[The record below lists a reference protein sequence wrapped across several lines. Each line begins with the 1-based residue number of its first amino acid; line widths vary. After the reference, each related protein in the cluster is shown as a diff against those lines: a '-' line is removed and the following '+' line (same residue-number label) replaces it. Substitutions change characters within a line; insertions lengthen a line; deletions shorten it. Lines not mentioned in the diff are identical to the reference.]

1 MPPLPSLL
9 APYIIRTDI
18 KVNKSNLKTFCKPCI
33 EELGEEEGQKT
44 WFPNKKDRIV
54 QHFKKCTNFF
64 AQTNEEQRKE
74 IFELLQTNNNNV
86 ITNII
91 PQKRTYSTSSQ
102 ASLASSS
109 SHKVAVINRSSCYGP
124 MDNYIVR
131 SLSKEDLKKFNM
143 LLLRLTVSCGWALS
157 WVNNPEAK
165 ELFDFLNPFLKLPD
179 RRVLGVI
186 F

>member
-1 MPPLPSLL
+1 MPLLPSLL

-18 KVNKSNLKTFCKPCI
+18 KVNKSNLKTFCKSCI
-33 EELGEEEGQKT
+33 EELGEEKRQKI
-44 WFPNKKDRIV
+44 WFPNKKDQIV
-54 QHFKKCTNFF
+54 QYFKKCTNFF

-102 ASLASSS
+102 TSLASSS
-109 SHKVAVINRSSCYGP
+109 SHKVAVINRSSCYGL
-124 MDNYIVR
+124 MDNYIVQ

-143 LLLRLTVSCGWALS
+143 LLL
-157 WVNNPEAK
+157 
-165 ELFDFLNPFLKLPD
+165 
-179 RRVLGVI
+179 
-186 F
+186 